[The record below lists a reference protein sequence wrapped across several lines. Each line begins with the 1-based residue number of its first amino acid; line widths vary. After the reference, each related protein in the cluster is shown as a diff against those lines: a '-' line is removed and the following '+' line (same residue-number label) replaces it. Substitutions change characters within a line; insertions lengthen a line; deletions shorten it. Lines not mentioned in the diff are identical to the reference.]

1 MTVVFMFKHVNFDD
15 IKKETAFKYKLI
27 VAPFQLIG
35 LVFDYFCVH
44 KTSIFKS
51 YNLKLLQ

>member
-1 MTVVFMFKHVNFDD
+1 MTVVFTFKHVNFDD
-15 IKKETAFKYKLI
+15 IKKETAFKII

>member
-1 MTVVFMFKHVNFDD
+1 MTVVFTFKHVNFDD